1 MKHEV
6 FTCDRC
12 GPRVPAVQFMELEVE
27 GPPATDEANVTQE
40 TRRIDLCARCTARV
54 LQYLVRGLGLEPKRL
69 LLDYALKPDKESA
82 RG

>member
-1 MKHEV
+1 MRHEV
-6 FTCDRC
+6 YTCDRC
-12 GPRVPAVQFMELEVE
+12 GTRVPAVQFIELEVE
-27 GPPATDEANVTQE
+27 GDGTKDEAQVTTE
-40 TRRIDLCARCTARV
+40 TRRIDLCARCVARV

>member
-1 MKHEV
+1 MRHEV
-6 FTCDRC
+6 YTCDRC
-12 GPRVPAVQFMELEVE
+12 GTRVPAVQFIELEV
-27 GPPATDEANVTQE
+27 GDAKDEAQVTTE
-40 TRRIDLCARCTARV
+40 TRRIDLCARCVARV